1 MAVLLSMEL
10 SKKHSF
16 APVASQR
23 GDILKQ
29 PPLVEAM
36 AMASPSSTDDDE
48 GDFRLK
54 FSLANNGAAAS
65 EAVVGSPMAAAAA
78 DAECNEDIL
87 VSKNAFPLNLT
98 RMLESVKRMGKTH
111 IINWTEDKRS
121 FVIYDVD
128 LFRREVL
135 PKFFK

>member
-1 MAVLLSMEL
+1 MEL
-10 SKKHSF
+10 NKHIV
-16 APVASQR
+16 APVATQQE
-23 GDILKQ
+23 DILKQ
-29 PPLVEAM
+29 PPLVA
-36 AMASPSSTDDDE
+36 AVAVASPSPADDDE
-48 GDFRLK
+48 GNFRLK
-54 FSLANNGAAAS
+54 FSLTNNGAVAA
-65 EAVVGSPMAAAAA
+65 EEVGRAILAAMA
-78 DAECNEDIL
+78 DAECDEDIL
-87 VSKNAFPLNLT
+87 ISKNAFPLNLT